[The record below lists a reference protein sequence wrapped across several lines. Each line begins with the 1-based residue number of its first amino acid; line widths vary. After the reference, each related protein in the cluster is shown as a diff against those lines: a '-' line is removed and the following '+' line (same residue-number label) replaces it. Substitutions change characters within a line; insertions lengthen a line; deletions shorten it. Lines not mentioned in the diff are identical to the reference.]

1 MFTNIQSFFL
11 KCQWV
16 GGGRES
22 RLILFFKLKYQ
33 SAYFLVKKKKN
44 YSSLW
49 HLCQAGWFF
58 FFFFLFICI
67 FLFWSSCP
75 FSKTKKILEMGGVCW
90 WAHNNVNTINAIEL
104 YIQKWLKWPISR
116 HVSLPQ
122 LKIRGKFLIKKYW
135 CWLSQPQIN
144 IPSVSPFFS
153 LL

>member
-1 MFTNIQSFFL
+1 MFTNIQSFFF

-22 RLILFFKLKYQ
+22 RLILFFKLKYE
-33 SAYFLVKKKKN
+33 SAFFLVKKKN

-58 FFFFLFICI
+58 FFFLLICI

-75 FSKTKKILEMGGVCW
+75 FSKTKKILEVDGVCW

-104 YIQKWLKWPISR
+104 YIQKWLKWHILSIYIY
-116 HVSLPQ
+116 H
-122 LKIRGKFLIKKYW
+122 KIKVKKQTTH
-135 CWLSQPQIN
+135 WLRFYYFQFA
-144 IPSVSPFFS
+144 VRFRKDT
-153 LL
+153 